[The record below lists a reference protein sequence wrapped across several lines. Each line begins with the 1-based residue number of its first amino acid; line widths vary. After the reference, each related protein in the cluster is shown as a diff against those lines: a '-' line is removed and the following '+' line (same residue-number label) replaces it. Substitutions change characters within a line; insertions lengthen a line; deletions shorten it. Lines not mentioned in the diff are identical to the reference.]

1 MITKLVMHYEYFAR
15 NEARYEA
22 RNASVQAAAVKRHKK
37 ERAKMEPGLLERIRC
52 EARVKN

>member
-1 MITKLVMHYEYFAR
+1 
-15 NEARYEA
+15 
-22 RNASVQAAAVKRHKK
+22 VQAAAVKRHKK